1 MTFKIGSPN
10 ENETYTSTCF
20 LITDSW
26 DDWFTFETLYR
37 LVIFTKSSERYDAG
51 EVKIGLKDFKSGRP
65 PIEDNFKVLGEQYF
79 SIGQNENYYEVIH
92 SLPIKEKESILKGL
106 SDCAYDLNRLSE
118 NEYEDTMRQSL
129 LRFVTIDR
137 VKNKFNKIINGNAN
151 LTGFNFNY
159 KYPQSKTTD
168 EPLLLDF
175 KVEPKSF
182 PPTNIHVIIGRN
194 GVGKTTLFRNMTLA
208 LKGEEADKV
217 GIFTVQSDEKDT
229 KFTNLVSVSFSA
241 FDSFEPLP
249 NGELGKAKIKYNY
262 VGIQKSTIV
271 DKETGEETR
280 RPPKTAEELT
290 SEFVSSLEK
299 CATGP
304 RKERWDNAIG
314 LLSYD
319 RLFSEA
325 NILELIDSEEAHV
338 RKTFDKL
345 SSGHKIVLL
354 TLTRLVELVDEKT
367 LVFLDEPESHLHPPL
382 FSAFIRALSFLLLK
396 RNGVALIA
404 THSPVVLQE
413 IPKKC
418 AWIISRYKSKVSKS
432 RPTVET
438 FGENVGILTR
448 EVFGLEVT
456 HSGFHK
462 LIEDEVAILD
472 TYEELVDK
480 FNGCLGNEALSLA
493 KSMFYYKEQSNG

>member
-20 LITDSW
+20 LIADSW
-26 DDWFTFETLYR
+26 DDWFKFNTLYR
-37 LVIFTKSSERYDAG
+37 LVIFTENSERYDAG
-51 EVKIGLKDFKSGRP
+51 EVKIGLKDFKFGRP
-65 PIEDNFKVLGEQYF
+65 PIDNTFEVLGEQYF
-79 SIGQNENYYEVIH
+79 SLGQNENYYEVIY
-92 SLPIKEKESILKGL
+92 SLSIRDKEEILIGL
-106 SDCAYDLNRLSE
+106 RDCAYDLNRL
-118 NEYEDTMRQSL
+118 NKNKDEDIMKTSL
-129 LRFVTIDR
+129 LRFVTIDT

-159 KYPQSKTTD
+159 KYPQAKTTG

-175 KVEPKSF
+175 RVEPNSL

-208 LKGEEADKV
+208 LKGDEAHEV
-217 GIFTVQSDEKDT
+217 GVFNVQSEEGDT
-229 KFTNLVSVSFSA
+229 KFTNLVSISFSA

-249 NGELGKAKIKYNY
+249 DGELGKSKIKYNY
-262 VGIQKSTIV
+262 VGIQKNKII
-271 DKETGEETR
+271 DKETGEEIR

-290 SEFVSSLEK
+290 YEFVSSLKK
-299 CATGP
+299 CSTGP
-304 RKERWDNAIG
+304 RKERWENVIDI
-314 LLSYD
+314 LSYD
-319 RLFSEA
+319 RLFFQA
-325 NILELIDSEEAHV
+325 NILELINSEKEHV
-338 RKTFDKL
+338 KKTFDKL

-354 TLTRLVELVDEKT
+354 TLTRLIELVDEKT

-382 FSAFIRALSFLLLK
+382 FSAFTRALSFLLLK

-432 RPTVET
+432 RPTLET

-462 LIEDEVAILD
+462 LLEDEVAKLD
-472 TYEELVDK
+472 TYDQLVDK
-480 FNGCLGNEALSLA
+480 FNGCLGNEALSLV
-493 KSMFYYKEQSNG
+493 KSMFYYKE